1 MARRPDRYPGAIVS
15 ADVICLDVLS
25 STEVWWKSNRI
36 CSRSTAPQ
44 TNAAKALRALGV
56 PESTTIHFRRFGRI
70 VRAVVLGK
78 LLQEVTP

>member
-1 MARRPDRYPGAIVS
+1 MI
-15 ADVICLDVLS
+15 ADVISLDVLS

-36 CSRSTAPQ
+36 CSRSTSPQ
-44 TNAAKALRALGV
+44 TNAGKAIKALGV
-56 PESTTIHFRRFGRI
+56 PESAIVHFRRFGRI